1 MDGCKIGASACMLPM
16 ISVPTT
22 ASAERI
28 RTFSSRVVLRF
39 SLGVPMSGSG
49 AEMIPIP
56 VDDDDDAADDDDD
69 DDDDDT
75 PLLGCGPLSALT
87 AVLSSSSYRLRDD
100 EFKSKKPV
108 VGSIDSRRVVRNDE
122 ATIVQRRRQ
131 GCRANLTSRRSGRRG
146 TKNARELQVRV
157 VVRRS
162 RARVRRRVIRLGV
175 GVRRVR
181 VATNLSSLFG
191 QASSGLRADRTH
203 TRT

>member
-1 MDGCKIGASACMLPM
+1 MNIRTQSSSSSREPILYTSCSASCSSWSLSSSDNVMDGCKIGASACMLPM

-69 DDDDDT
+69 DDDEDT

-87 AVLSSSSYRLRDD
+87 AVLSSSL
-100 EFKSKKPV
+100 
-108 VGSIDSRRVVRNDE
+108 
-122 ATIVQRRRQ
+122 
-131 GCRANLTSRRSGRRG
+131 
-146 TKNARELQVRV
+146 
-157 VVRRS
+157 
-162 RARVRRRVIRLGV
+162 
-175 GVRRVR
+175 
-181 VATNLSSLFG
+181 
-191 QASSGLRADRTH
+191 
-203 TRT
+203 